1 MSKEKSRGWVIVG
14 VHILAWA
21 LLGFVLMFYQPLS
34 WGVKLPFAF
43 WAKQSINI
51 AFLAGLFYFNMLYM
65 VPSFLLKNRASAFAL
80 WVIVSVVVILV
91 ISKFVDQQLHVHDQ
105 MDALMP
111 HPGPSRRPRGAI
123 DGILLMIVLL
133 VLGVSTSLSVLQR
146 WQKDAQVRESVEKQN
161 IATELALLKA
171 QINPHFFFNTLNNI
185 YALTFTDVPVSRDA
199 ILKLSRMMRYL
210 LYETQQDTS
219 LLSQEISFVKD
230 YMELMKL
237 RLQSNTTIFY
247 TESKPDK
254 EYSVA
259 PMLLLPFIENA
270 FKHGISVMQQ
280 ADIQVDLTI
289 RDGFLTMLVKNHI
302 FRDKDALDMESGGIG
317 LVNTQR
323 RLDLL
328 YPGKHELLIEENS
341 NDNTYQVLLKINLV

>member
-1 MSKEKSRGWVIVG
+1 MSKEKSKGWVIVG

-34 WGVKLPFAF
+34 WGIKLPFVF
-43 WAKQSINI
+43 WAKQLISIALLVGI
-51 AFLAGLFYFNMLYM
+51 FYFNMLYM
-65 VPSFLLKNRASAFAL
+65 VPSFLLKNNASAFAL
-80 WVIVSVVVILV
+80 WIILSVVVMLV
-91 ISKFVDQQLHVHDQ
+91 ISKFVDQQLHVHEQ
-105 MDALMP
+105 MDALMTQA
-111 HPGPSRRPRGAI
+111 GPSRRPRGVI
-123 DGILLMIVLL
+123 DGILLMILLL

-146 WQKDAQVRESVEKQN
+146 WQKDAQIRESVEKQN

-219 LLSQEISFVKD
+219 LLSQEISFIKD

-237 RLQSNTTIFY
+237 RLQSNTTVVF
-247 TESKPDK
+247 TESKPDR

-270 FKHGISVMQQ
+270 FKHGISAMHQ
-280 ADIQVDLTI
+280 ASIRVDLDI
-289 RDGFLTMLVKNHI
+289 ADGFLTMVVKNHI
-302 FRDKDALDMESGGIG
+302 FRDKDVLNVESGGIG

-328 YPGKHELLIEENS
+328 YPGKHELLIDDNI

>member
-1 MSKEKSRGWVIVG
+1 MSKEKSKGWVIVG

-34 WGVKLPFAF
+34 WGVRLPFVF
-43 WAKQSINI
+43 WAKQSISI

-65 VPSFLLKNRASAFAL
+65 VPSFLLKNNVSAFAL
-80 WVIVSVVVILV
+80 WIIVSIVVLLIL
-91 ISKFVDQQLHVHDQ
+91 SKVFDQQLHMHEQ

-111 HPGPSRRPRGAI
+111 HHGPSRRPRGII

-146 WQKDAQVRESVEKQN
+146 WQKDAQIRESVEKQN

-219 LLSQEISFVKD
+219 LLSQEISFIKD

-237 RLQSNTTIFY
+237 RLQSNTTIFF

-270 FKHGISVMQQ
+270 FKHGISVMQK
-280 ADIQVDLTI
+280 ADIRVDI
-289 RDGFLTMLVKNHI
+289 SISDGFLTMLVKNQI
-302 FRDKDALDMESGGIG
+302 FRDKDTLNMETGGIG

-328 YPGKHELLIEENS
+328 YPQKHELVIDEN
-341 NDNTYQVLLKINLV
+341 NQDNTYQVLLKLNLV